1 MRAFRFKDQ
10 PQMCTAIPGIVEITD
25 SEDCFLGGT
34 GRFDLAVKM
43 DKVPYPFSKYKSI
56 PEMLRNSEKIVADS
70 ILLLHRIENIY
81 FRVVGNNDI
90 LYIENVPM
98 AKEHFKKYD
107 MAIPEWITVIIKY
120 KKEFII
126 NALSKLLSKIDE
138 RTDTDYESFY
148 ISSALT
154 ELQENDVFRASAIE
168 GINKIIKKHNI
179 KKEDLK

>member
-1 MRAFRFKDQ
+1 
-10 PQMCTAIPGIVEITD
+10 MCTAIPGIVEITD

-70 ILLLHRIENIY
+70 ILLLHRIENVY
-81 FRVVGNNDI
+81 FRVMGNNNI
-90 LYIENVPM
+90 FYIENVPM
-98 AKEHFKKYD
+98 AKKHFKKYD

-126 NALSKLLSKIDE
+126 NTLSKLLSKIKGIGVGEDS
-138 RTDTDYESFY
+138 DYDYFY
-148 ISSALT
+148 ISSALA
-154 ELQENDVFRASAIE
+154 ELQENDAFRISAIE
-168 GINKIIKKHNI
+168 GINKIIKKYNI